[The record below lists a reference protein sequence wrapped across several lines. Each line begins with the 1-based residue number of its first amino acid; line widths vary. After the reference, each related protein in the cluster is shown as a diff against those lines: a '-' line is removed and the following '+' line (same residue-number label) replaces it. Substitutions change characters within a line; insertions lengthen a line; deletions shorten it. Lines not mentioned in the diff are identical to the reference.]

1 MNVLMHPVNVFTDDQ
16 RCQLGQEVTLGDGRV
31 FVYTQFKDALAY
43 ISGALCY
50 QKDGDGG
57 TVTGDESAGN
67 DRPAGVVCASERT
80 ATQRVPTEGQYG
92 YVQRTG
98 WHPAVSKMAGVDSI
112 ADGTPLT
119 AHASADHDVTI
130 YTATP
135 TTAEILRRVGAA
147 AGASEDGTS
156 GTYNEDTVP
165 MNLQIPAWTSARS

>member
-1 MNVLMHPVNVFTDDQ
+1 MRHELALGLPRLVNRAQVL
-16 RCQLGQEVTLGDGRV
+16 GRIGL
-31 FVYTQFKDALAY
+31 DLRLAHR
-43 ISGALCY
+43 AA
-50 QKDGDGG
+50 QA
-57 TVTGDESAGN
+57 DESAGN

-98 WHPAVSKMAGVDSI
+98 WHPAVSKMAAVDSI